1 MLHDYVYAFSKN
13 TPPSA
18 HATPGDTLVFTTQD
32 CFSGS
37 ICSEKDLTANFDY
50 SRANPATGPVFIEGA
65 EPGDILVV
73 DILTITVGN
82 RGVVTTLP
90 EVGPLYDRMET
101 RTKVLEVENGQT
113 RFNDMLIPLR
123 PMIGVI
129 GVAPGGEAV
138 PCGFPGNHGG
148 NMDCKLMR
156 EGARLYLPVRA
167 TGALF
172 QLGDLHA
179 VMGDGELCGT
189 GLEIAGEVT
198 VRFGLVK
205 QVSLDWPVLETT
217 DGWHVITA
225 DLDYTKALTA
235 ASRQMQDLI
244 CTAYGWDATDAYFY
258 LSLEGDVGVN
268 QGCQPCPVPMVLRL
282 SVPKRADK
290 PLLPN
295 A

>member
-1 MLHDYVYAFSKN
+1 MLHEYVYAFSKDN
-13 TPPSA
+13 PPSA
-18 HATPGDTLVFTTQD
+18 HAKPGDTLSFATLD
-32 CFSGS
+32 CFSGT

-73 DILTITVGN
+73 DILAIKVGN

-90 EVGPLYDRMET
+90 KVGPLHDRMET
-101 RTKVLEVENGQT
+101 RTKVLHVENGQV

-129 GVAPGGEAV
+129 GVAPGGNAV
-138 PCGFPGNHGG
+138 SCGFPGNHGG

-156 EGARLYLPVRA
+156 QGAHLYLPVRA
-167 TGALF
+167 AGALF

-198 VRFGLVK
+198 VGFGLIK
-205 QVSLDWPVLETT
+205 QVALDWPVLETAE
-217 DGWHVITA
+217 GWHVIAA

-244 CTAYGWDATDAYFY
+244 GAAYGWDATDTYFY

-282 SVPKRADK
+282 SVPKRAGK